1 MADFFT
7 SLSIIIVFILAFA
20 VTSTYFFLWIQ
31 AKRQGISFDEYK
43 GGWADSLRERGWELP
58 GDDPN
63 DYWWGLAFQIPFFAW
78 LSWWVVME
86 SSTFENHNHKII
98 KFLVVYGFIFVLPMI
113 YESLKVWK
121 AKDEHLGKEE
131 E

>member
-1 MADFFT
+1 M
-7 SLSIIIVFILAFA
+7 
-20 VTSTYFFLWIQ
+20 
-31 AKRQGISFDEYK
+31 

-63 DYWWGLAFQIPFFAW
+63 DYWWGVAVSIPLFAW
-78 LSWWVVME
+78 LHWSSVMNIAL
-86 SSTFENHNHKII
+86 FENHIHNII
-98 KFLVVYGFIFVLPMI
+98 TFLVFYGYIFVLPMI
-113 YESLKVWK
+113 YTSLEVWK